1 MRTRTQTLR
10 RITGGILVV
19 TSVAIWFG
27 VADQAQRLVPG
38 YVAEVQA
45 RIEDN
50 DSARRAL
57 GGLSSDERAA
67 APPSD
72 SGSVLSF
79 DDCERDPAVLADCGP
94 ARPFVGISAWLN
106 TAEGR
111 PLTIEGLQG
120 RVVLVDFWTYSC
132 INCQRTLPYL
142 TAWDARYR
150 DLGLTIVG
158 VHSPEFAF
166 EHDIGNVTD
175 QAAALGVR
183 YPVAIDNDFRTWREY
198 DQRYWPA
205 HYLIDRTGRVRQV
218 HYGEGA
224 YAETEALIRQ
234 LLGEGAGGPQGSPG
248 TPLMPEP
255 VVPTA
260 TPQAAPAIRRTPE
273 TYLGY
278 GRAAAY
284 ANADLARDTSH
295 TYQAPAVLEP
305 DRVALDGSWRLESE
319 RITAG
324 QQARLLLHY
333 RAAKVFL
340 VLGGTGTVQ
349 AAVAGSPPRTVQ
361 VSGAPTLYQIVDG
374 PPRRDAGPGGHPRGL
389 RIRLHLRLGEDQ
401 SQRAPLELT
410 ACCRSPHSRRNGRQ
424 RCPYCKPE
432 HRPEPGRI
440 ACPGARLRDHLVDQ
454 HDQQRT
460 GGEPAQGRLELR
472 ADRTGQDV
480 ARRRC
485 QRTGHGDRGP
495 ERQDPPPRDTGF
507 AHLGRRSD
515 RLRQVRQE
523 HSGQESDAY
532 PWPDPHPYAQHHLL
546 GYAVQE
552 RAQGQPAP
560 GIRR

>member
-1 MRTRTQTLR
+1 MRGAGAGHHHRAGRDPGGGSGLVALTVAFSVGVAIPLLGFALAGQQMGTRIRALRTRTPTLR

-19 TSVAIWFG
+19 TSAAIWFG

-38 YVAEVQA
+38 YVAQVQA

-50 DSARRAL
+50 DSARTAL

-67 APPSD
+67 APPDD
-72 SGSVLSF
+72 SESVLSF

-142 TAWDARYR
+142 TAWDDRYR

-224 YAETEALIRQ
+224 YAQTEALIRQ
-234 LLGEGAGGPQGSPG
+234 LLGEGAGGAQGSPG
-248 TPLMPEP
+248 PSLMPEP
-255 VVPTA
+255 AVPSDM
-260 TPQAAPAIRRTPE
+260 PQAAPAIRRTPE

-278 GRAAAY
+278 ARAAAY
-284 ANADLARDTSH
+284 ANADLARDTTH
-295 TYQAPAVLEP
+295 TYQAPAVLDP
-305 DRVALDGSWRLESE
+305 DLVALEGSWRLESE

-374 PPRRDAGPGGHPRGL
+374 PPQEGMLDLAVTPGV
-389 RIRLHLRLGEDQ
+389 
-401 SQRAPLELT
+401 S
-410 ACCRSPHSRRNGRQ
+410 
-424 RCPYCKPE
+424 
-432 HRPEPGRI
+432 
-440 ACPGARLRDHLVDQ
+440 
-454 HDQQRT
+454 
-460 GGEPAQGRLELR
+460 
-472 ADRTGQDV
+472 
-480 ARRRC
+480 
-485 QRTGHGDRGP
+485 
-495 ERQDPPPRDTGF
+495 
-507 AHLGRRSD
+507 
-515 RLRQVRQE
+515 
-523 HSGQESDAY
+523 AY
-532 PWPDPHPYAQHHLL
+532 AFTF
-546 GYAVQE
+546 G
-552 RAQGQPAP
+552 
-560 GIRR
+560 